1 MGYTV
6 GTNVRIT
13 TQEQR
18 SFLKRLAAKVPF
30 DFFVTSGSRDAYEQ
44 AAAMLKKVE
53 LGGREE
59 LTTLYAD
66 KVYANAVAD
75 AYPDIEMAALI
86 VQRKFD
92 ASTSAHSR
100 GLAVDIR
107 TRTLS
112 SEQIEELQKAVQQ
125 LGATSLLELVPPHLH
140 VEIPEKKRLPFLLPV
155 LLLSGLA
162 LTVKSK

>member
-18 SFLKRLAAKVPF
+18 SFLKRLAAKLPF

-75 AYPDIEMAALI
+75 AYPDI
-86 VQRKFD
+86 
-92 ASTSAHSR
+92 
-100 GLAVDIR
+100 G

-155 LLLSGLA
+155 LLLGGLA